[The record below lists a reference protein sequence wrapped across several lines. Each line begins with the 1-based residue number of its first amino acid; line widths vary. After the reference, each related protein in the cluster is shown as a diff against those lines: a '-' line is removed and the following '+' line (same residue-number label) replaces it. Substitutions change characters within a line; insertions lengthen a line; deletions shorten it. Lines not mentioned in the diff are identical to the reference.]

1 MYKLAL
7 LFIFLSIQ
15 SFTFY
20 GQSVEIIYEL
30 TSDGTELEKSLNKI
44 DKSTLSTSQ
53 KVFLEKMVDDDRTT
67 KHIFY
72 LYWSG
77 GRSSYLFKASERA
90 ENAAPT
96 TIQNT
101 FIDYYKDANS
111 GKYIGI
117 SSMMRANEQV
127 EGSLL
132 TIKDWTIDNTI
143 KKVICGY
150 ETTKAV
156 HKDGKRVAWFTT
168 KIPISEGPEQYS
180 GLPGIIL
187 MLESLHVGKTITAKT
202 VTQKVTSTVIALPNR
217 EKKLTFEQ
225 YKGKLSSQN

>member
-1 MYKLAL
+1 MHKLTL
-7 LFIFLSIQ
+7 LFILLSIQ
-15 SFTFY
+15 LFTLY
-20 GQSVEIIYEL
+20 GQSIEIIYEL

-44 DKSTLSTSQ
+44 DKSTLTLSQ
-53 KVFLEKMVDDDRTT
+53 QKFLEKMVIGDKTT
-67 KHIFY
+67 KHVFH
-72 LYWSG
+72 LHWSG
-77 GRSSYLFKASERA
+77 GRSSYLFKESERT
-90 ENAAPT
+90 EDTAPST
-96 TIQNT
+96 MQTT
-101 FIDYYKDANS
+101 FIDYYKDINS

-127 EGSLL
+127 EGDLL
-132 TIKDWTIDNTI
+132 TIKDWTIDNTS
-143 KKVICGY
+143 KSVICGY
-150 ETTKAV
+150 ETIKAI

-202 VTQKVTSTVIALPNR
+202 VTQKATNTVITLPNR